1 MAGKDFCPI
10 RRAFES
16 SEHPHLE
23 PPCTL
28 IYLYLDDDELIEEDN
43 RCKKHLEEHICTAL
57 GGNYED
63 STDTIRERS
72 K

>member
-1 MAGKDFCPI
+1 MVPKKFCPI
-10 RRAFES
+10 RQAFES

-28 IYLYLDDDELIEEDN
+28 VYLYMNNDELIEEDN
-43 RCKKHLEEHICTAL
+43 RCKKHIEKHMNQAL
-57 GGNYED
+57 GV
-63 STDTIRERS
+63 